1 MLFFSAT
8 RACGGTA
15 DGPDMDSVGESDE
28 SAYGSDDD
36 YASDT
41 QIEQIKGH
49 TDDSQQEKQ
58 QKQDT
63 GMVVE
68 SDDSGISN
76 KEEIY
81 SS

>member
-1 MLFFSAT
+1 MDTAT
-8 RACGGTA
+8 RAGG
-15 DGPDMDSVGESDE
+15 GSDE
-28 SAYGSDDD
+28 SAYG
-36 YASDT
+36 SDT

-81 SS
+81 SSNT